1 MLKALLLILCLAGA
15 GCAERPVFGIEVGT
29 QRVPD
34 CEIGSVAR
42 PCK

>member
-1 MLKALLLILCLAGA
+1 LFKTCLILCLLCSA
-15 GCAERPVFGIEVGT
+15 CAERPVFGIEVGT